1 MLGDEVGNKA
11 IGVTVKASQITAKL
25 VLEVIRSIANDKYKV
40 VNGKQSL
47 KELNKKGKALENVNI
62 DKADLKAIQR
72 QLKKDGIDFAIKK
85 DSYNELFNL
94 YFKGQDISQIE
105 KIFKDYASK
114 NFKDFKR
121 DERKEVKEVVK
132 EAKVKA
138 EEHNKEVELNK
149 NEKQFVKDRGD
160 R

>member
-1 MLGDEVGNKA
+1 MKNNLLRIE
-11 IGVTVKASQITAKL
+11 
-25 VLEVIRSIANDKYKV
+25 
-40 VNGKQSL
+40 
-47 KELNKKGKALENVNI
+47 
-62 DKADLKAIQR
+62 
-72 QLKKDGIDFAIKK
+72 GID
-85 DSYNELFNL
+85 N
-94 YFKGQDISQIE
+94 E

-149 NEKQFVKDRGD
+149 NEKQFVKEIV
-160 R
+160 

>member
-1 MLGDEVGNKA
+1 MLGDEIGNKA
-11 IGVTVKASQITAKL
+11 IGVSVKASQITAKL

-85 DSYNELFNL
+85 DSYNEVFNL
-94 YFKGQDISQIE
+94 YFKSQDINQIE
-105 KIFKDYASK
+105 KVFKDYASK
-114 NFKDFKR
+114 NFKDLKK

-138 EEHNKEVELNK
+138 EEHNKEVEINK

>member
-1 MLGDEVGNKA
+1 MGNKA
-11 IGVTVKASQITAKL
+11 ISVSIKTTQITSKL
-25 VLEVIRSIANDKYKV
+25 VLEVMKAIAKDKYKV

-47 KELNKKGKALENVNI
+47 KNLNKKGKVLENVNI

-85 DSYNELFNL
+85 DSLNEVFNL
-94 YFKGQDISQIE
+94 YFKGQDINQIE

-114 NFKDFKR
+114 NFKDFKK
-121 DERKEVKEVVK
+121 DERKEVKEVVE
-132 EAKVKA
+132 EA
-138 EEHNKEVELNK
+138 NKEVELNK
-149 NEKQFVKDRGD
+149 KDKQFVKDRGD

>member
-1 MLGDEVGNKA
+1 MGSKA
-11 IGVTVKASQITAKL
+11 ISVSIKATQITAKL
-25 VLEVIRSIANDKYKV
+25 VLEVMKAIAKDEYKV

-47 KELNKKGKALENVNI
+47 KNLNKKGKVLENVNI

-85 DSYNELFNL
+85 DSLNEVFNL
-94 YFKGQDISQIE
+94 YFKGQDINQIE
-105 KIFKDYASK
+105 KIFKAYASK

-121 DERKEVKEVVK
+121 DERKEVKEVVE

>member
-1 MLGDEVGNKA
+1 MVNNIQEKMIEQVFKKNIFILLQIIWIIEFYILGFLA
-11 IGVTVKASQITAKL
+11 
-25 VLEVIRSIANDKYKV
+25 
-40 VNGKQSL
+40 
-47 KELNKKGKALENVNI
+47 
-62 DKADLKAIQR
+62 
-72 QLKKDGIDFAIKK
+72 IDFAIKK
-85 DSYNELFNL
+85 DSYNEVFNL
-94 YFKGQDISQIE
+94 YFKSQDINQIE

-114 NFKDFKR
+114 NFKDFKK

>member
-1 MLGDEVGNKA
+1 MLGDEIGNKV
-11 IGVTVKASQITAKL
+11 ISVGIKGTQITAKL

-62 DKADLKAIQR
+62 DKADLKVIQR

-85 DSYNELFNL
+85 DSYNEVFNL
-94 YFKGQDISQIE
+94 YFKSQDINQIE

-114 NFKDFKR
+114 NFKDFKK

>member
-1 MLGDEVGNKA
+1 MKFSTYILRGK
-11 IGVTVKASQITAKL
+11 TSAKL
-25 VLEVIRSIANDKYKV
+25 K
-40 VNGKQSL
+40 
-47 KELNKKGKALENVNI
+47 
-62 DKADLKAIQR
+62 
-72 QLKKDGIDFAIKK
+72 
-85 DSYNELFNL
+85 
-94 YFKGQDISQIE
+94 